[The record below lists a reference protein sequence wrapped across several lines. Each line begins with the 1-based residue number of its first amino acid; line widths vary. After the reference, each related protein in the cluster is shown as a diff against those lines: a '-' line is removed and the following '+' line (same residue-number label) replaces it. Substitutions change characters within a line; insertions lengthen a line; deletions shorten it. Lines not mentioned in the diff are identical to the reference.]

1 VLRPLPSSEPPP
13 SAPRAPL
20 LGVDRG
26 GWQIFAAQGLSG
38 LGTAPFVV
46 FGPIFQRQLGASAV
60 EIGLIGALGLV
71 LGTVSMIPGTRLAEE
86 YHLRRT
92 ILWGWL
98 LTIPAPLLFAL
109 APDWRLTAMGTA
121 FLGVAVC
128 NTPAINVYLTLEVP
142 RDRISFVMTTVVSAF
157 SLGLIVSTVASGWL
171 AQMIG
176 IRWLFAGA
184 FFLFA
189 GAAACVAVLPRKT
202 LPPDATIRVAYRDL
216 LRFRPYVIL
225 VALFAAV
232 TVIIFIPWTF
242 TTLYAREVLHA
253 DDLTIGILM
262 AVFYLGSVFIGLS
275 LSRLRGAVGA
285 MVVVLCFEAAFI
297 ASAMLLLLAGAFPII
312 ALAFFL
318 RGAFWSFRQ
327 VMTAVVGEALPGRA
341 LAKGY
346 GLFALVTGVAAA
358 VASPLGGWLYGV
370 APRLAFWTSAA
381 LMSGALLATLLAA
394 AVLRPLAVA
403 GPRPAPSVEP
413 GPDQPARKAA

>member
-1 VLRPLPSSEPPP
+1 
-13 SAPRAPL
+13 
-20 LGVDRG
+20 
-26 GWQIFAAQGLSG
+26 
-38 LGTAPFVV
+38 
-46 FGPIFQRQLGASAV
+46 LGATAV
-60 EIGLIGALGLV
+60 EIGLVGALGLV
-71 LGTVSMIPGTRLAEE
+71 LGTLSMIPGTRLAED

-98 LTIPAPLLFAL
+98 LTLPAPLLFAL
-109 APDWRLTAMGTA
+109 APDWRLTAIGTA

-157 SLGLIVSTVASGWL
+157 SLGLIVATVASGWL

-184 FFLFA
+184 FVLFA

-216 LRFRPYVIL
+216 LRFRPYMVG
-225 VALFAAV
+225 VALFSAV

-253 DDLTIGILM
+253 DNLTIGMLM
-262 AVFYLGSVFIGLS
+262 AVFYLGSVFIGLA
-275 LSRLRGAVGA
+275 LSRLRAAVGP

-297 ASAMLLLLAGAFPII
+297 VSAILLLSAGAFPII
-312 ALAFFL
+312 AAAFFL

-327 VMTAVVGEALPGRA
+327 VMTALVGEALPARA

-358 VASPLGGWLYGV
+358 VASPIGGWLYGV
-370 APRLAFWTSAA
+370 DPRLAFWTSAA
-381 LMSGALLATLLAA
+381 LMGGAIVATLLAA
-394 AVLRPLAVA
+394 AVLRPRTVA
-403 GPRPAPSVEP
+403 GVGRAPSVAPRPEQP
-413 GPDQPARKAA
+413 GREAA

>member
-1 VLRPLPSSEPPP
+1 MAAPRPT
-13 SAPRAPL
+13 RAPL

-46 FGPIFQRQLGASAV
+46 FGPIFQRQLGATAI

-71 LGTVSMIPGTRLAEE
+71 LGTLSMIPGTRLAEQ

-92 ILWGWL
+92 IFWGWL
-98 LTIPAPLLFAL
+98 LTLPAPLLFAL
-109 APDWRLTAMGTA
+109 APDWRLTAIGTV

-157 SLGLIVSTVASGWL
+157 SLGLIVATVVCGWL

-184 FFLFA
+184 FILFA

-202 LPPDATIRVAYRDL
+202 LPPDATTRVAYRDL
-216 LRFRPYVIL
+216 LRFRPYVIG
-225 VALFAAV
+225 VALFSAV

-253 DDLTIGILM
+253 DDLTIGMLM
-262 AVFYLGSVFIGLS
+262 AVFYLGSVFIGLA
-275 LSRLRGAVGA
+275 LSRLRAAVGP
-285 MVVVLCFEAAFI
+285 MVVVVCFEAAFI
-297 ASAMLLLLAGAFPII
+297 VSAIVLLSASVFPII
-312 ALAFFL
+312 AVAFFL

-327 VMTAVVGEALPGRA
+327 VMTALVGEALPSRA

-346 GLFALVTGVAAA
+346 GLFALVTGLAAA
-358 VASPLGGWLYGV
+358 VASPIGGWLYGV
-370 APRLAFWTSAA
+370 EPRLAFWTSAA
-381 LMSGALLATLLAA
+381 LMGAALVATVLAA
-394 AVLRPLAVA
+394 AALRPQAVA
-403 GPRPAPSVEP
+403 RPRVAPPLASGPEQP
-413 GPDQPARKAA
+413 GRKAA